1 MFLINP
7 RCFVCTG
14 GFIYHT
20 KRALYKPVLC
30 KQIHAS
36 RAALF
41 VFGLF
46 QHGLRAAG
54 NILRVSQ
61 VVIF

>member
-7 RCFVCTG
+7 RCFVGTG

-20 KRALYKPVLC
+20 KRALYKPVFC

-41 VFGLF
+41 VFGL
-46 QHGLRAAG
+46 
-54 NILRVSQ
+54 V
-61 VVIF
+61 